1 MSKRKAKDGSPLARS
16 VFPKSSPLVHLGHR
30 AALLC
35 VRNNIASQQALDDWL
50 KSHTTPTK
58 AAEAIKAHELTGDA
72 SVAELFNAST
82 LGWKL
87 PEKGGGQKAPF
98 SNRVADLEDRLERME
113 ERLHNL
119 ELAHDNTLVR
129 LLEMVNRVDEAS
141 PTPTIDGS
149 LVSDKG

>member
-35 VRNNIASQQALDDWL
+35 IRHNITSQMALDDWL
-50 KSHTTPTK
+50 ESRGNPTK
-58 AAEAIKAHELTGDA
+58 AAAAIKSHELTGDA

-98 SNRVADLEDRLERME
+98 SNRVADLEDQLQRLE
-113 ERLHNL
+113 ERLHKL
-119 ELAHDNTLVR
+119 ELAHDATLVR
-129 LLEMVNRVDEAS
+129 LLEMVNKADPAS
-141 PTPTIDGS
+141 PTVEGS
-149 LVSDKG
+149 LISSDKG